1 MAQESAA
8 MEFPNKILDVGEPQT
23 AASYPSMKEKLN
35 SPGHKSALTG
45 KSSPSSRLDIHSAA
59 DDRSAVSSITGA
71 GFDQEIVEE
80 MHMALTA
87 LRAELEE
94 SRAEAARAVKIAEQ
108 AIQSAEKSNSKDWN
122 STVTH
127 KAAEAA
133 ALAQKK
139 SAEALSRARLAE
151 EKLESERRNASIW
164 KKQAQVA
171 EEEAGYWQ
179 TRAAAAEVDKAGI
192 AESLESE
199 RSNIVALLS
208 SMREKTGFES
218 DGKRSRALEAELNI
232 IRSTLASKDAE
243 VKALRECL
251 AEVYVDTLV

>member
-1 MAQESAA
+1 MAQDSAA
-8 MEFPNKILDVGEPQT
+8 NKILGVGDPQT
-23 AASYPSMKEKLN
+23 AASLPSKEKLN
-35 SPGHKSALTG
+35 SSGHRSAPTG
-45 KSSPSSRLDIHSAA
+45 KSSPLSRHDIHTTAA
-59 DDRSAVSSITGA
+59 DDGSAVSSITGA

-139 SAEALSRARLAE
+139 SAEAMSRARLAE
-151 EKLESERRNASIW
+151 EKLESERKNASIW

-199 RSNIVALLS
+199 RSNIVTLLS
-208 SMREKTGFES
+208 SMREKTSFES
-218 DGKRSRALEAELNI
+218 DDKRSRALEAELNI
-232 IRSTLASKDAE
+232 IRSTLTSKDAE